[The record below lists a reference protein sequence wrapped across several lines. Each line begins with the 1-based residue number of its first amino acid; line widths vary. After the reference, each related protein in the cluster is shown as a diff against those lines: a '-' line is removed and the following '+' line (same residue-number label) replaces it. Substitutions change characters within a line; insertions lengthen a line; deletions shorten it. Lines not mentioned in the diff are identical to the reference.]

1 MGMVASKRAQKVR
14 DESEFSVSALKSQ
27 IAPRHSSSSVHTW
40 TVPEIRN
47 ARDAQLTGDFSL
59 PFRLAAA
66 MRTNSAM
73 YTAWENR
80 LAPQRAIGVELV
92 PKKGARGKTIAAEAD
107 ALYGSEGVGIHPDTL
122 SDIHSDLI
130 THGIAIGV
138 NRAEPR
144 DDGSRVD
151 LIHEY
156 WPLEY
161 VRWREHDQCLMAQ
174 IETGEEI
181 PIVHADGRWVVYR
194 KHTHRPWQKE
204 ACLLP
209 GALIWAAHAHSI
221 RDWTKGSTSHGNAKV
236 VGTLP
241 EGTTL
246 QKPDGAISDEAKE
259 AIKLLRAIASL
270 DMPVGLKPFGMD
282 LDYLMNTSNAW
293 QVWEQLAINAEK
305 AAARVYL
312 GTDGMLGS
320 IGGAPGVDIGQLF
333 GVATTK
339 VQGDFGAIERGTS
352 EGVIEPWSAINFGD
366 SRLAPRRRYMMPDA
380 DKQKTHE
387 DYAKRST
394 AFHADVTAY
403 RAEGFVIDQPTVNRL
418 AELHGVEAPTLA
430 PQAPAAGAPN
440 DAGAGAP
447 SAPAPVLEAV

>member
-1 MGMVASKRAQKVR
+1 MVASKKAQKVR
-14 DESEFSVSALKSQ
+14 ESEEFSVSQLSRQ
-27 IAPRHSSSSVHTW
+27 LTPPLSSSSVHTW

-47 ARDAQLTGDFSL
+47 ARDAQLQGIFSL
-59 PFRLAAA
+59 PALLAAS

-73 YTAWENR
+73 FTAWENR

-92 PKKGARGKTIAAEAD
+92 PRKGARGKAIAGEAGG
-107 ALYGSEGVGIHPDTL
+107 LYGPEGVGVHPDTL
-122 SDIHSDLI
+122 ADIHSDLI
-130 THGIAIGV
+130 NHGLAIGS

-151 LIHEY
+151 LFHEY
-156 WPLEY
+156 WPIEH
-161 VRWREHDQCLMAQ
+161 VRWREHDQQLITQ
-174 IETGEEI
+174 TSEGEEL
-181 PIVHADGRWVVYR
+181 PIVHGDGRWTVYR
-194 KHTHRPWQKE
+194 KHTHRPWQMQ

-241 EGTTL
+241 EGVAL
-246 QKPDGAISDEAKE
+246 QGTDGNLSGEAQE
-259 AIKLLRAIASL
+259 AITLLRAISSL
-270 DMPVGLKPFGMD
+270 DQPVGLKPFGMD

-293 QVWEQLAINAEK
+293 QVWEQLAVNAEK

-339 VQGDFGAIERGTS
+339 VQGDFSAIERGLS
-352 EGVIEPWSAINFGD
+352 EGVIEPWAAMNFGD

-380 DKQKTHE
+380 DKEKTHE

-394 AFHADVTAY
+394 AFHGDVAAY
-403 RAEGFVIDQPTVNRL
+403 KAGGFIVNQATVNRL

-430 PQAPAAGAPN
+430 VVAPVTAAPN
-440 DAGAGAP
+440 EEGANAPP
-447 SAPAPVLEAV
+447 SAAPVLQAV